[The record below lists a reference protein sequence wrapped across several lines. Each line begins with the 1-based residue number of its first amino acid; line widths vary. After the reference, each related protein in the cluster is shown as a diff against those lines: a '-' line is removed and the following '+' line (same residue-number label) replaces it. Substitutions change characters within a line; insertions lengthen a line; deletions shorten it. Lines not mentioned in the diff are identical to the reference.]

1 MLILIYF
8 NLLKN
13 DFLLNIMYVKYIY
26 VVRIRFYNGK
36 IIIIS
41 MIYCESICVRW
52 MKMLNEYMF

>member
-1 MLILIYF
+1 MF
-8 NLLKN
+8 

-36 IIIIS
+36 RIIIS